1 MSNFPYRSL
10 SLNPRHCGHPPPLTK
25 NRQEVEPPVFQDPIL
40 LDLLMQMMNETQE
53 SEDMN
58 VDILK
63 YTQKDLDTALEMTRK
78 QAEEREA
85 ALNSLHAERVAALQA
100 ENDSLRLNRH
110 ILNTLGSYMDALNA
124 DIDRV
129 RLELQQIR

>member
-1 MSNFPYRSL
+1 MDVLGMATMAVQTQNIERRL
-10 SLNPRHCGHPPPLTK
+10 
-25 NRQEVEPPVFQDPIL
+25 VEPPVFQDLIL

-100 ENDSLRLNRH
+100 ENDSLRL
-110 ILNTLGSYMDALNA
+110 
-124 DIDRV
+124 
-129 RLELQQIR
+129 ELQTLSTEGRASLMALLDEATRLRTIALQPLQ

>member
-1 MSNFPYRSL
+1 MAAPL
-10 SLNPRHCGHPPPLTK
+10 SP
-25 NRQEVEPPVFQDPIL
+25 EVEPPVFQDPIL